1 MTMKTELQF
10 SEKEKAEV
18 LKNFMK
24 EHFDF
29 KGLCKAGFFT
39 KEMKN
44 DYPAQ
49 AERVCMRLGLKSI
62 YEYGTEKISC
72 HISYEKGKRP
82 ENEGFVYH
90 SSSWLDT

>member
-1 MTMKTELQF
+1 MKPELQF
-10 SEKEKAEV
+10 TEKEKAEV

-62 YEYGTEKISC
+62 YEYGVEEIRC
-72 HISYEKGKRP
+72 HISYAEGKRP
-82 ENEGFVYH
+82 EDEGFVTVIP
-90 SSSWLDT
+90 SWLDT